1 MDVGSYWQPMQKAA
15 IEEAEKLGYEI
26 VIRTSAPNDAQK
38 NEKHLGFI
46 QEAIDEEAAGIA
58 VAAIDPDMFDR
69 KIREAFR
76 EDIPVVTFDGDIKT
90 KENRLAY
97 IGTDNYQAG
106 IKLGK
111 KEQKSLKKKI

>member
-1 MDVGSYWQPMQKAA
+1 
-15 IEEAEKLGYEI
+15 
-26 VIRTSAPNDAQK
+26 
-38 NEKHLGFI
+38 
-46 QEAIDEEAAGIA
+46 
-58 VAAIDPDMFDR
+58 MFDR

-111 KEQKSLKKKI
+111 KEQKSLKKKYNRRENCSCCCKLNTNYNG